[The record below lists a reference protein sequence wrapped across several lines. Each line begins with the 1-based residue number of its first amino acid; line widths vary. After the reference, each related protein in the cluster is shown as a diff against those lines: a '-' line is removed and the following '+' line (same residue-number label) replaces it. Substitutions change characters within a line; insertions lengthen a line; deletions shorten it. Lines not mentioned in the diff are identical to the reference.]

1 MAVRGAGLRDRLLDD
16 ERSAEI
22 SNLEL
27 VRWLRDA
34 GCPWGWTTCRDAVLC
49 SQPEVLRSARTA
61 ARGTPTPG
69 TWRLGRS
76 GTRTTS
82 ATWSTITASLCLS
95 SNNSVRPAFRIGHSV
110 ATPPSLPL
118 TRRTRDRVSDRAESP
133 PSKGGAAPSG
143 SSSLPARPPRLLLLH
158 THHHLRQMAG
168 QLRRL
173 TGPRPAARARRLLLP
188 AAPGPAGR
196 GPAAAGPDATAPRR
210 RRATRPS

>member
-1 MAVRGAGLRDRLLDD
+1 MKVAGKLVAQTEAAWAHRARQVAVRGAGLRDRLLDD

-76 GTRTTS
+76 GTRMTS

-95 SNNSVRPAFRIGHSV
+95 SNNSDQP
-110 ATPPSLPL
+110 
-118 TRRTRDRVSDRAESP
+118 
-133 PSKGGAAPSG
+133 
-143 SSSLPARPPRLLLLH
+143 
-158 THHHLRQMAG
+158 
-168 QLRRL
+168 
-173 TGPRPAARARRLLLP
+173 
-188 AAPGPAGR
+188 
-196 GPAAAGPDATAPRR
+196 
-210 RRATRPS
+210 